1 MRTFFKKHR
10 QILFKWL
17 FRSYVVWSLSLDASI
32 VAGLIYYF
40 FIR

>member
-10 QILFKWL
+10 QILIKWM
-17 FRSYVVWSLSLDASI
+17 FRAYVVWSLSLDISI
-32 VAGLIYYF
+32 VAGLVYYF